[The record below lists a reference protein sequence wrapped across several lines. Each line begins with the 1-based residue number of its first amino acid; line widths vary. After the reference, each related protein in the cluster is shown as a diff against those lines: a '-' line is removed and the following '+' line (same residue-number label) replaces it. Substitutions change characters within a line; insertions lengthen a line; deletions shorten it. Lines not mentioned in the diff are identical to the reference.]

1 MADTDCSVS
10 VSSGDLPNE
19 QKPKT
24 EAQLKK
30 EAQKQAKL
38 EKFRAK
44 QEKLQQEQAKKNH
57 SGEVS
62 YIHIFDTFLL
72 CTIQSFSGVCCVPE
86 YCRIT

>member
-1 MADTDCSVS
+1 MSKIMADTDCSVS

-57 SGEVS
+57 GGEVS
-62 YIHIFDTFLL
+62 
-72 CTIQSFSGVCCVPE
+72 
-86 YCRIT
+86 